1 MEHELLTEEMR
12 QKMDAEILAAIEDA
26 VKFSEESPFP
36 DPEAAVEDIFAE
48 S

>member
-1 MEHELLTEEMR
+1 MDQGVLTEEAW

-36 DPEAAVEDIFAE
+36 DPDAAVEDVFAE
-48 S
+48 